1 MLQNNWVSEKLILE
15 HQWQL
20 MEKADRVQRAQDAQQ
35 APQAHKSRR
44 LLAKLRAEMH
54 NL

>member
-1 MLQNNWVSEKLILE
+1 MLQNNWVSERLILE
-15 HQWQL
+15 HQRQL

-35 APQAHKSRR
+35 AHKNHR
-44 LLAKLRAEMH
+44 LLAKFRAEMH

>member
-1 MLQNNWVSEKLILE
+1 MLQNSWVSEKLMLE
-15 HQWQL
+15 HQRQL
-20 MEKADRVQRAQDAQQ
+20 IEKADRMREAQDAQK
-35 APQAHKSRR
+35 APPARKSRR